1 MRKLKIRKS
10 YKISRILFIVISLI
24 FFLTLNLI
32 IIYYKKVSPKIINL
46 AEVKLQKFT
55 ESFLSNNIGYDILN
69 DENID
74 NILVINKNEE
84 GEILYVDY
92 NLDQA
97 YLALDVVTNEIYELI
112 RNLEQGKFSDIKD
125 SEIEASKNGLILKMP
140 LFISSNYPLLAN
152 LGPKIYTKIN
162 FVGSILT
169 NIKSQITDYGMNNAL
184 VELYVTIKINEE
196 LITPVT
202 NEVLETEY
210 DVLIASK
217 VINGRVPAYYGGA
230 IIEKSSLLSIP
241 IEN

>member
-1 MRKLKIRKS
+1 MRKLKIRKN

-97 YLALDVVTNEIYELI
+97 YLALDIVTNKIYELI

-169 NIKSQITDYGMNNAL
+169 NIKSHIADYGMNNAL

>member
-1 MRKLKIRKS
+1 MRKLKIRKN

>member
-1 MRKLKIRKS
+1 MRKLKIRKN
-10 YKISRILFIVISLI
+10 YKMSRILFIVISLI